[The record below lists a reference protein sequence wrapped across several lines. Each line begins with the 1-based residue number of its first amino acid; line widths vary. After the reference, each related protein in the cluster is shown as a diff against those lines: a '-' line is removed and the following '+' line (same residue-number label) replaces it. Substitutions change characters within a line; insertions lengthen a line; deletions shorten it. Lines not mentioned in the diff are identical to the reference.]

1 MERKMNLYGN
11 HIFELLRIID
21 KLGLTEE
28 LSNMFKNIVKN
39 ADKEKSLTA
48 RLRIALGDKEYTED
62 NIMKVLS
69 NNKEL
74 AKAYAE
80 QQENKID
87 KTMDILGILIKRI
100 PQAEDEVQALLKEQ
114 KVDTSKITF
123 NYSNEASDLV
133 SLMATGK
140 LTTGIV
146 PEPALSGLLAK
157 NSNLKVICAVNDVWK
172 DVYKYENGY
181 PQSTLLVNTS
191 FVKENKEFVESFV
204 KALDENINWT
214 NKNPKEAGEYASK
227 FGVSLKPEL
236 LVKAIDRTNL
246 KFISAKDSKE
256 DYTNYFKILNSFN
269 PKVLGGSIP
278 KDDIFYLS
286 K

>member
-28 LSNMFKNIVKN
+28 LSKMFKNIVKN

-80 QQENKID
+80 QQENNID

-100 PQAEDEVQALLKEQ
+100 PQAEDEVQALLK
-114 KVDTSKITF
+114 
-123 NYSNEASDLV
+123 
-133 SLMATGK
+133 
-140 LTTGIV
+140 
-146 PEPALSGLLAK
+146 
-157 NSNLKVICAVNDVWK
+157 
-172 DVYKYENGY
+172 DVYG
-181 PQSTLLVNTS
+181 
-191 FVKENKEFVESFV
+191 VKKNEKIGFIEEIEMIKE
-204 KALDENINWT
+204 LI
-214 NKNPKEAGEYASK
+214 KNEEIKKG
-227 FGVSLKPEL
+227 FSL
-236 LVKAIDRTNL
+236 I
-246 KFISAKDSKE
+246 
-256 DYTNYFKILNSFN
+256 FK
-269 PKVLGGSIP
+269 
-278 KDDIFYLS
+278 
-286 K
+286 

>member
-28 LSNMFKNIVKN
+28 LSKMFKNIVKN

-80 QQENKID
+80 QQENNID

-100 PQAEDEVQALLKEQ
+100 PQAEDEVQALLK
-114 KVDTSKITF
+114 
-123 NYSNEASDLV
+123 
-133 SLMATGK
+133 
-140 LTTGIV
+140 
-146 PEPALSGLLAK
+146 
-157 NSNLKVICAVNDVWK
+157 
-172 DVYKYENGY
+172 DVYGVKKNEKIGFIEEIEMIKELIENEEIKKG
-181 PQSTLLVNTS
+181 
-191 FVKENKEFVESFV
+191 F
-204 KALDENINWT
+204 
-214 NKNPKEAGEYASK
+214 
-227 FGVSLKPEL
+227 SL
-236 LVKAIDRTNL
+236 I
-246 KFISAKDSKE
+246 
-256 DYTNYFKILNSFN
+256 FK
-269 PKVLGGSIP
+269 
-278 KDDIFYLS
+278 
-286 K
+286 

>member
-1 MERKMNLYGN
+1 MRISSQGYAFF
-11 HIFELLRIID
+11 IFE
-21 KLGLTEE
+21 
-28 LSNMFKNIVKN
+28 N
-39 ADKEKSLTA
+39 
-48 RLRIALGDKEYTED
+48 
-62 NIMKVLS
+62 
-69 NNKEL
+69 
-74 AKAYAE
+74 
-80 QQENKID
+80 
-87 KTMDILGILIKRI
+87 
-100 PQAEDEVQALLKEQ
+100 
-114 KVDTSKITF
+114 
-123 NYSNEASDLV
+123 
-133 SLMATGK
+133 
-140 LTTGIV
+140 
-146 PEPALSGLLAK
+146 
-157 NSNLKVICAVNDVWK
+157 KVI
-172 DVYKYENGY
+172 
-181 PQSTLLVNTS
+181 STISSLIS

>member
-28 LSNMFKNIVKN
+28 LSKMFKNIVKN

-80 QQENKID
+80 QQENNID

-100 PQAEDEVQALLKEQ
+100 PQAEDKVQALLK
-114 KVDTSKITF
+114 
-123 NYSNEASDLV
+123 
-133 SLMATGK
+133 
-140 LTTGIV
+140 
-146 PEPALSGLLAK
+146 
-157 NSNLKVICAVNDVWK
+157 
-172 DVYKYENGY
+172 DVYGVKKNEKIGFIEEIEMIKELIENEEIKKG
-181 PQSTLLVNTS
+181 
-191 FVKENKEFVESFV
+191 F
-204 KALDENINWT
+204 
-214 NKNPKEAGEYASK
+214 
-227 FGVSLKPEL
+227 SL
-236 LVKAIDRTNL
+236 I
-246 KFISAKDSKE
+246 
-256 DYTNYFKILNSFN
+256 FK
-269 PKVLGGSIP
+269 
-278 KDDIFYLS
+278 
-286 K
+286 

>member
-28 LSNMFKNIVKN
+28 LSKMFKNIVKN

-80 QQENKID
+80 QQENNID

-100 PQAEDEVQALLKEQ
+100 PQAEDEVQALLK
-114 KVDTSKITF
+114 
-123 NYSNEASDLV
+123 
-133 SLMATGK
+133 
-140 LTTGIV
+140 
-146 PEPALSGLLAK
+146 
-157 NSNLKVICAVNDVWK
+157 
-172 DVYKYENGY
+172 DVYG
-181 PQSTLLVNTS
+181 
-191 FVKENKEFVESFV
+191 VKKNEKIGFIEEIEMIKELIKNEEI
-204 KALDENINWT
+204 KKGLDR
-214 NKNPKEAGEYASK
+214 KS
-227 FGVSLKPEL
+227 V
-236 LVKAIDRTNL
+236 V
-246 KFISAKDSKE
+246 
-256 DYTNYFKILNSFN
+256 
-269 PKVLGGSIP
+269 
-278 KDDIFYLS
+278 
-286 K
+286 